1 MREQETHAGEGVKIA
16 PSPEFIARALLLAAL
31 VAALGSALASVAQLA
46 IGGDWAFLVA
56 YCAVVALAAQWSG
69 WFLAERLPQSFD
81 RHWFRAGE
89 LGLLVALGLLG
100 DALIGGR
107 AGGLGTLLSIGV
119 RPVILALLIL
129 GAWAAS
135 TATARDFA
143 RLGEHPERDPLY
155 VPPLEA
161 LTRRFFT
168 GGALLVATVGITTVG
183 PGRLL
188 DAGRAAIG
196 GPIIAALV
204 YFPLGLVLLALAQHT
219 LLGRR
224 WDAEGT
230 AVAAGLGGRWARIS
244 LVFMALTMVLAFV
257 LPTAYGI
264 GLLDL
269 LALVLRA
276 LIWLLALIG
285 IGATAPLFL
294 LLARLGGSSSTDT
307 IPPAPAAPPPPPPP
321 AEGTGFPLLDLLRWT
336 LFAVLAAALVFW
348 LLRGWLDNRALLR
361 GGLGRG
367 GPLAWLRVLFAALIE
382 RLRSLATRIGE
393 RLPRRADTAA
403 RTGWA
408 GGTGLGRLLPAR
420 DPRAQIVRYYLSLV
434 RRAGAQGVG
443 RGAGQTPQEYATR
456 LAPHVSEAGDDLTA
470 LTTDFVEARYSRHDI
485 TPEQSGRARGRW
497 ERVRD
502 ALRQRQRE
510 AAVEPTGTVQPPPPA

>member
-1 MREQETHAGEGVKIA
+1 MSEQQTGSPARTQVA

-31 VAALGSALASVAQLA
+31 VAALGSALASVAQLVS
-46 IGGDWAFLVA
+46 GGGWVFLVA
-56 YCAVVALAAQWSG
+56 YCAVVALAAQWST

-89 LGLLVALGLLG
+89 LGLLVILGILG

-107 AGGLGTLLSIGV
+107 AGDLGSPLSLGI
-119 RPVILALLIL
+119 RPVLLALLIL

-143 RLGEHPERDPLY
+143 RLGEQPERDPLY

-161 LTRRFFT
+161 LTRRFFI

-188 DAGRAAIG
+188 EAGRAAIG
-196 GPIIAALV
+196 GPILAALV

-230 AVAAGLGGRWARIS
+230 VIAAGLGGRWARIS
-244 LVFMALTMVLAFV
+244 LLFMALTMALAFI

-294 LLARLGGSSSTDT
+294 LLARLGGSGTTDT

-321 AEGTGFPLLDLLRWT
+321 AESTGFPLLDLLRWT

-367 GPLAWLRVLFAALIE
+367 GPFAWLRGWFAALLE
-382 RLRSLATRIGE
+382 RLRGLATRIGE
-393 RLPRRADTAA
+393 RLPRRANAA
-403 RTGWA
+403 TRASRA
-408 GGTGLGRLLPAR
+408 GGARLGRFLPAR
-420 DPRAQIVRYYLSLV
+420 DPRTQVVRYYLSLI
-434 RRAGAQGVG
+434 RRAGAQGFG
-443 RGAGQTPQEYATR
+443 RGTGQTPQEYAAR
-456 LAPHVSEAGDDLTA
+456 LAPHVPEAQGNLTA
-470 LTTDFVEARYSRHDI
+470 LTTDFIEAQYSRHDI
-485 TPEQSGRARGRW
+485 TTEQSGRARGRW

-502 ALRQRQRE
+502 ALRQRQRDD
-510 AAVEPTGTVQPPPPA
+510 AARPTDTTQKPPRT